1 MVGGLA
7 VAYWTSARYVTG
19 DIDVLMPSV
28 PEAYEVLDALGFNR
42 TGRVWLLDD
51 PRIVFE
57 APGSFPDRGDE
68 SDEIETPQGRKLT
81 MLKAEDMALWRLREV
96 VFWGAPD
103 AIQQT
108 LWLLEAPLLDRRRL
122 EQRAHT
128 EHLDGPLRELEAAA
142 AAQSSAGVP
151 FTDDELRELVVAMK
165 RSYPL
170 PT

>member
-1 MVGGLA
+1 
-7 VAYWTSARYVTG
+7 
-19 DIDVLMPSV
+19 
-28 PEAYEVLDALGFNR
+28 
-42 TGRVWLLDD
+42 
-51 PRIVFE
+51 
-57 APGSFPDRGDE
+57 
-68 SDEIETPQGRKLT
+68 